1 MKVCCNCKTQNDD
14 NSKYCRHCGK
24 LMDDNHI
31 KREPEKDVSG
41 WWYLLAFILFL
52 LWIGIKTRIISL

>member
-1 MKVCCNCKTQNDD
+1 
-14 NSKYCRHCGK
+14 
-24 LMDDNHI
+24 MDDNHI

-41 WWYLLAFILFL
+41 WWYQLAFILFL